1 MFWPYFFSLV
11 SLLFCFFAFLYLRA
25 YIRRSLSQEESVI
38 SARDEVNR
46 IIHRIEEVT
55 ERDISLIEDREKTLK
70 ALLEEADKRVRIY
83 AKELEK
89 GRNAQKTYQ
98 DLGNSLRNSLG
109 SSLDNGLPESRRESG
124 QPVFGPSGEREAA
137 RPSAGQMDE
146 KAAPGNMNEQI
157 RNLALAGFSPPLI
170 ASRLGIH
177 IAEVELAMALLERK
191 PPL

>member
-1 MFWPYFFSLV
+1 MFWAYFFSLA
-11 SLLFCFFAFLYLRA
+11 SLLFCFFSFLYLRA
-25 YIRRSLSQEESVI
+25 YIRRSLSQEENI
-38 SARDEVNR
+38 NAARDEVNR

-55 ERDISLIEDREKTLK
+55 DRDISLIEDREKTLK
-70 ALLEEADKRVRIY
+70 ALLEEADKRVRVY
-83 AKELEK
+83 ARELEK

-109 SSLDNGLPESRRESG
+109 NSPRESRRGSG
-124 QPVFGPSGEREAA
+124 PPVFSPTGEPKAVH
-137 RPSAGQMDE
+137 PPAGQMDE

-170 ASRLGIH
+170 ASRLGIS

-191 PPL
+191 PSL